1 MPGLRERKK
10 AATRLAIHEAG
21 MRLFDERG
29 FNRTTVD
36 DIAEAAN
43 VSRATV
49 FTYYATKEEIVFGDA
64 AMAVEMLAAR
74 LREGE
79 ASTVA
84 TVRTWLLELTGWLEP
99 ELLLQQRLRHEAPAV
114 AARRLQLYGALEDA
128 IAAALETELGP
139 ERELAARL
147 AAASLMGGLNAIETR
162 SAAQLSDSGNA
173 LSAAEVDEILD
184 ATVAYVDAGLAA
196 VSARARG

>member
-196 VSARARG
+196 ASARARG